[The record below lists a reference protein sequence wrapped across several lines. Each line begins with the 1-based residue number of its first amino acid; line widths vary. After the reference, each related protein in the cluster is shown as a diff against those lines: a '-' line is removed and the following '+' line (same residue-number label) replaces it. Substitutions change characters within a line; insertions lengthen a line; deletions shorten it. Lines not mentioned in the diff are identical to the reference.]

1 MVLLSVYAFTTRAD
15 ASNQYQYILY
25 DNSTGALL
33 VSEQP
38 LQYKSLTD
46 RITYSIV
53 NGAPYTTPVLRAKL
67 YEYEGGMIE
76 TFLLIPV
83 QTANNDINTYDTYKG
98 SFCQINQS
106 VVHTVALNPE
116 LTGNI
121 YFKQQISGNYTPN
134 GYTGTVAGL
143 PDNIGGVNI
152 DDLINEILNSTTEVS
167 TQANSYVTNITN
179 IYNTYKAGGI
189 TLDEAQEQVKQN
201 IGALSEIASTPTATL
216 KDAVNVT
223 NALTYGQTVND
234 TLLQDSERAFWE
246 TRDIKQNISKDAQTS
261 DQSEIDYL
269 NTLINETTK
278 QISELSPSDNFTQE
292 QISTASEIVTGVWE
306 NPIIKKII
314 PLAACFMVICVALG
328 IRYKL

>member
-1 MVLLSVYAFTTRAD
+1 MVLSSVCVFTTRAE

-25 DNSTGALL
+25 DNSTGALI

-38 LQYKSLTD
+38 LQYKSLTG
-46 RITYSIV
+46 RITSSIE

-67 YEYEGGMIE
+67 YEYAGGLIE
-76 TFLLIPV
+76 TFFLIPV
-83 QTANNDINTYDTYKG
+83 QTANNDINAYDIYKG
-98 SFCQINQS
+98 SYCQINES
-106 VVHTVALNPE
+106 ITHTVALNPE
-116 LTGNI
+116 IPGNI

-167 TQANSYVTNITN
+167 TQANTYVTNITN
-179 IYNTYKAGGI
+179 VYNTYKVGGL
-189 TLDEAQEQVKQN
+189 TLEQAQAQIKQN
-201 IGALSEIASTPTATL
+201 LDNLSNIASTPTATL

-234 TLLQDSERAFWE
+234 TLLQDSEQAFWE
-246 TRDIKQNISKDAQTS
+246 TRDIKQNISKEAQTS

-269 NTLINETTK
+269 QTLTSETSK